1 MKKLVIILFMLLFSN
16 SVFAGWSTSERNSCK
31 WWARKYHA
39 TARVFTGLPAV
50 QTTGNCGYAYAEK
63 IKNCA
68 WQKASRGDNGVW
80 AQGGVSNK
88 FCSRG
93 EVVTDFDQFFLP
105 MVDDIEENIEE
116 SEITADAT
124 IFDPGSHTVVI
135 PNISGKIK
143 LVKNNGFYSDI
154 RFSVWKPNDDN
165 VNMVQ
170 DEKMD
175 ESEILSRLS
184 IKLTDDGLI
193 FKGDLVSEELKSKFT
208 VVDNGREIYV
218 VFNDVSLKI
227 PVDSNIALEDIAVE
241 IEGDGAPDTKS
252 NMAKMSNSTDLAI
265 SNNDFKFKVYP
276 NPTSDF
282 INIEY
287 SNNQSSGQTNISIY
301 SLSGVKMKDVFA
313 EISNR
318 GKSQSIKVDISSYP
332 KGVYLILVDNNGK
345 KLSKQIIK
353 N

>member
-1 MKKLVIILFMLLFSN
+1 MLLISN
-16 SVFAGWSTSERNSCK
+16 SFFAGWSTSERNSCK

-105 MVDDIEENIEE
+105 MVDDTEENIEE

-124 IFDPGSHTVVI
+124 IFDQGSHTVVI

-170 DEKMD
+170 DETMD
-175 ESEILSRLS
+175 ESEILNRLS

-193 FKGDLVSEELKSKFT
+193 FKGDLVSDELKSKFN
-208 VVDNGREIYV
+208 VVEDGREIYV

-252 NMAKMSNSTDLAI
+252 NIAKMSNNTDLAI
-265 SNNDFKFKVYP
+265 SNNEYKFNVYP

-282 INIEY
+282 INVEF
-287 SNNQSSGQTNISIY
+287 SNNHASGNTTIAIY
-301 SLSGVKMKDVFA
+301 NTSGTKMKD
-313 EISNR
+313 ISTETKDR
-318 GKSQSIKVDISSYP
+318 GSSRSIKVDISSYP
-332 KGVYLILVDNNGK
+332 KGIYFILVDSNGK
-345 KLSKQIIK
+345 KLTKQIIK